1 MILRQPLL
9 VGHRFV
15 PEVRAYGALEAL
27 DLLVRLARA
36 LEQRGCHGGVRRV
49 LSSVPGVGGK
59 MRVSGAGARRN
70 DALNNPASPPKKR
83 MKLKLVAG
91 SKYL

>member
-1 MILRQPLL
+1 
-9 VGHRFV
+9 V
-15 PEVRAYGALEAL
+15 PKVRAYGALEAL

-70 DALNNPASPPKKR
+70 ALNTSNPASPPKKR

>member
-1 MILRQPLL
+1 VILRQPLL
-9 VGHRFV
+9 VRHRFV
-15 PEVRAYGALEAL
+15 PKVRAYGALEAL

-70 DALNNPASPPKKR
+70 ALNNPASPPKKR